1 MNITNKNTFHEC
13 TSCQMCAAVCPVHAI
28 EINIDSEGFY
38 RPYLDNDKCIDC
50 SLCTKVCYKYDND
63 IQQTETIE
71 NCTLYGAKVLDNDVL
86 KKTASGGIADIL
98 ARHLISMGY
107 LCIGVTYDSVRSI
120 AYNKIAECE
129 EETKEFRG
137 SKYIQA
143 YTFSAFSDLV
153 KKYRDKKF
161 AVFGL
166 PCQIYA
172 IHKFLK
178 VHIQRDNHILIDM
191 YCHGTPSII
200 IWQKYIQKIKNS
212 TKSQKFKSVNF
223 RSKAKGWG
231 QYVIQIGLDKT
242 EQFISNRTN
251 DEFYTL
257 FFSDLLLNTS
267 CYDCK
272 LRSTLEYTD
281 IRLGDF
287 WGKMYLG
294 DKDGV
299 SAVSVVSTNGKI
311 LFDEIKNKI
320 KYRRHTYDDF
330 LPYQSYGKTY
340 QINNNLRKLAIDKLY
355 DKDLNLRDVIKFIYK
370 NQSRKQK
377 IKRILTS
384 LVNIMPQSIVIWM
397 KRLYYNLL

>member
-1 MNITNKNTFHEC
+1 MNITNENTFHKC
-13 TSCQMCAAVCPVHAI
+13 TSCQMCAAVCPVNAI

-86 KKTASGGIADIL
+86 KKTTSGGIADIL
-98 ARHLISMGY
+98 ARHLISIGY

-143 YTFSAFSDLV
+143 YTFSAFRDLV
-153 KKYRDKKF
+153 KKYHDKKF

-178 VHIQRDNHILIDM
+178 IHSQRDNHILIDM
-191 YCHGTPSII
+191 YCHGIPSII
-200 IWQKYIQKIKNS
+200 IWHKYLKKIKNS
-212 TKSQKFKSVNF
+212 TKAQHFDYVNF

-231 QYVIQIGLDKT
+231 KYVIQIGIDRT
-242 EQFISNRTN
+242 EQFICNRNN
-251 DEFYTL
+251 DEFFTL
-257 FFSDLLLNTS
+257 FFSDLLLNAS
-267 CYDCK
+267 CYDCN

-294 DKDGV
+294 DKVGV
-299 SAVSVVSTNGKI
+299 SAVSIVSAKGKV
-311 LFDEIKNKI
+311 LFDEIKNTI
-320 KYRRHTYDDF
+320 KYSQHSYNDF

-340 QINNNLRKLAIDKLY
+340 RIDDSLRKLAMEKLQ
-355 DKDLNLRDVIKFIYK
+355 DKDSNLRDVIKIIYK
-370 NQSRKQK
+370 NQSSKQK
-377 IKRILTS
+377 VKRILTS
-384 LVNIMPQSIVIWM
+384 LVKIMPQPIVIWV

>member
-1 MNITNKNTFHEC
+1 MNITNENTFHEC
-13 TSCQMCAAVCPVHAI
+13 TSCQMCAAVCPVNAI
-28 EINIDSEGFY
+28 KINIDSYGFY
-38 RPYLDNDKCIDC
+38 RPYLDSIKCIDC
-50 SLCTKVCYKYDND
+50 SLCTSVCYKYDNN
-63 IQQTETIE
+63 IQQTEAIGK
-71 NCTLYGAKVLDNDVL
+71 CTLYGAKALDNNVL
-86 KKTASGGIADIL
+86 NGTTSGGIADIL
-98 ARHLISMGY
+98 ARHLIPMGY
-107 LCIGVTYDSVRSI
+107 SCIGVTYDPVRSI
-120 AYNKIAECE
+120 AYHKIAECE

-178 VHIQRDNHILIDM
+178 AHIQRDKHILIDM
-191 YCHGTPSII
+191 YCHGAPSII
-200 IWQKYIQKIKNS
+200 IWQKYIENIKNS
-212 TKSQKFKSVNF
+212 TKSQNFKFVNF

-231 QYVIQIGLDKT
+231 QYVIQIDIDQT

-251 DEFYTL
+251 DEFFTL

-294 DKDGV
+294 DKEGV
-299 SAVSVVSTNGKI
+299 SAVSVVSTNGKV

-320 KYRRHTYDDF
+320 KYRQHIYDDF
-330 LPYQSYGKTY
+330 LPYQSYGKSY
-340 QINNNLRKLAIDKLY
+340 QINDNLRKLAIGKLQDKNS
-355 DKDLNLRDVIKFIYK
+355 NLRDVIKLIYK
-370 NQSRKQK
+370 NQSSKQK

-384 LVNIMPQSIVIWM
+384 LVKIMPQSIVTWI
-397 KRLYYNLL
+397 KKLYYNLI